1 MKCFPM
7 TSLRDA
13 FAASRIRILQA
24 ASRLLLSGEEQERLA
39 TALLEPRPIL
49 YTIWYPDDVRRIAQE
64 CIDEE
69 LVAKL
74 DDAFCLDLLAGASH
88 DDALT
93 EEDIAS
99 FVTQFI
105 EDSDSITWVREMLFR
120 K

>member
-39 TALLEPRPIL
+39 TALLELRPIL
-49 YTIWYPDDVRRIAQE
+49 YTIWYPNDVRRIAQE
-64 CIDEE
+64 CLSEE
-69 LVAKL
+69 LVAEL
-74 DDAFCLDLLAGASH
+74 DDAFCLDLLAGASY

-93 EEDIAS
+93 ERDIAS
-99 FVTQFI
+99 FLAEFI
-105 EDSDSITWVREMLFR
+105 EDSASIAWVRETIFR